1 MELFFK
7 KKEQGGEWRETKIN
21 ANTNEANP
29 PEEPA
34 SPQDPTVGK
43 GIKEEN
49 WLKEGVSLPHTQRRR
64 TALVFA
70 DALRT
75 GYIDS
80 QRIIRES
87 MERERELT
95 ILALQKEKE
104 KEGLLKGKEDASI
117 KQSRWLIQRNV
128 KKGKDPKRN
137 WNLRDKG
144 RATQEKQEKKEKE
157 RD

>member
-1 MELFFK
+1 M
-7 KKEQGGEWRETKIN
+7 
-21 ANTNEANP
+21 
-29 PEEPA
+29 
-34 SPQDPTVGK
+34 
-43 GIKEEN
+43 
-49 WLKEGVSLPHTQRRR
+49 
-64 TALVFA
+64 VFA